1 MDRLEEPRSS
11 CAERTLLQANSH
23 MARGTVIAAPYT
35 PGRIESKAAR
45 ATSRGMTYLLA
56 IAVPPLALL
65 LQGRPLQAVFNG
77 LLWLG
82 SLLFILLP
90 FVAGQ
95 AGWLL
100 AVIWAIAVTYN
111 RRQDVRDRRLIAEA
125 MRGQVR

>member
-1 MDRLEEPRSS
+1 
-11 CAERTLLQANSH
+11 
-23 MARGTVIAAPYT
+23 
-35 PGRIESKAAR
+35 
-45 ATSRGMTYLLA
+45 MTYLLA